1 MTAPVIPVSPAGRVE
16 GVPSA
21 GPGGTPTRPTTRRPP
36 WWLWVAAG
44 LILVP
49 IALPVVALAI
59 RVASSSGEAFSI
71 LFDPRTFELLIRSAL
86 LTTLVSIAAIV
97 LGVGAAWITVR
108 TDLRGRGVW
117 GVLVALPLVI
127 PSYVIALSF
136 LSASGPRGLVAR
148 ITGTELPVLDGLP
161 GAWLA
166 LTLSTFP
173 YVFLIVAAALRRID
187 PALED
192 AARGLGASPQRVFRT
207 VTLPQLRPAIGAGA
221 LLVALYTLSDFGA
234 VSLMRFD
241 AFTRVIYAQYAGRL
255 DRTSAAVLSVALIG
269 IALVII
275 WGEERTRGSAS
286 YFSHRPNRHATP
298 RHLSP
303 MGRIAATGALGVI
316 VIAGLVLPVTVLV
329 SWVAEGSRSR
339 AGTGVD
345 WAAVGGSLLGSSLAA
360 VVAMAAAIPVVVLA
374 VRYRSR
380 ASAWLERSVFVA
392 FSLPHIT
399 VAIAVVFFS
408 VRYLGPFYQSLTV
421 LVVVYAS
428 VFLAQATGSTKAS
441 LLQVDPAVEE
451 ASRGLGRGSWTTLRS
466 ITIPLVRPG
475 LLAGGAL
482 VFLTTM
488 KELPATL
495 LLRPTGFDTLAVDVW
510 SAANELLYAKAA
522 ASALVLLAISAVPMY
537 FLVLRQK
544 DVPI

>member
-1 MTAPVIPVSPAGRVE
+1 MTSPIAPASAASRVE
-16 GVPSA
+16 GLPSA
-21 GPGGTPTRPTTRRPP
+21 GPGGASKRGLSRRAP

-44 LILVP
+44 LILIPITLP
-49 IALPVVALAI
+49 IAALVVRVVGASEQAL
-59 RVASSSGEAFSI
+59 SI
-71 LFDPRTFELLIRSAL
+71 LFDARTLELLIRSTL
-86 LTTLVSIAAIV
+86 LTTLVTAAAIV
-97 LGVGAAWITVR
+97 VGVGAAWITVR
-108 TDLRGRGVW
+108 TDLAGRSVW

-127 PSYVIALSF
+127 PSYVIAFSF
-136 LSASGPRGLVAR
+136 LSATGPRGLVAR
-148 ITGTELPVLDGLP
+148 ITGAELPVLDGLA

-192 AARGLGASPQRVFRT
+192 AARGLGAPPFRVFRT

-255 DRTSAAVLSVALIG
+255 DRTPAAVLSVALIL
-269 IALVII
+269 IALIII
-275 WGEERTRGSAS
+275 WGEERTRGSAT
-286 YFSHRPNRHATP
+286 YFSHRPNRKATP
-298 RHLSP
+298 RHLGP
-303 MGRIAATGALGVI
+303 FGRVSTTAALSFI
-316 VIAGLVLPVTVLV
+316 VIAGLILPLAVLI
-329 SWVAEGSRSR
+329 SWVVEGSRLG
-339 AGTGVD
+339 AGVRFD

-360 VVAMAAAIPVVVLA
+360 VAAMAAAIPIVVLA
-374 VRYRSR
+374 VRYHSR
-380 ASAWLERSVFVA
+380 VSGWLERSVFVA

-408 VRYLGPFYQSLTV
+408 VRYLGPLYQSLTV

-428 VFLAQATGSTKAS
+428 VFLAQATGSAKAS
-441 LLQVDPAVEE
+441 MLQVDPAVEE
-451 ASRGLGRGSWTTLRS
+451 ASRGLGRGPWKTLRS
-466 ITIPLVRPG
+466 ITIPLIRPG

-495 LLRPTGFDTLAVDVW
+495 LLRPTGFGTLAVDIW
-510 SAANELLYAKAA
+510 SAANELLYAEAA

-537 FLVLRQK
+537 VLVLRQK
-544 DVPI
+544 AGTP